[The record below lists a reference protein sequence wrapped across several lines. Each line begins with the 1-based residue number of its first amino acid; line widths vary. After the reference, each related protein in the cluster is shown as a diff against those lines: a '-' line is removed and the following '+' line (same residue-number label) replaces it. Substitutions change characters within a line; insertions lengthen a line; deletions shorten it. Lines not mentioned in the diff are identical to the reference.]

1 MYHTTVTYPKNKI
14 PSRIRMAIIITAI
27 IYLGNRWEETPV
39 AVKSAGEAPLPLP
52 PPSSTLPLLQQ
63 HSVPWHSPFELS
75 IDAVTLVIGF
85 SCVMFEGVAVGGDW
99 EIPEYA
105 VVVRLR
111 LNYNEVWKLPG
122 IKEAGTWAMWCTSWV
137 GFLANHELVSA
148 QKDHSYDCRST

>member
-85 SCVMFEGVAVGGDW
+85 SCVMFEGVAVGGD
-99 EIPEYA
+99 
-105 VVVRLR
+105 
-111 LNYNEVWKLPG
+111 
-122 IKEAGTWAMWCTSWV
+122 
-137 GFLANHELVSA
+137 
-148 QKDHSYDCRST
+148 